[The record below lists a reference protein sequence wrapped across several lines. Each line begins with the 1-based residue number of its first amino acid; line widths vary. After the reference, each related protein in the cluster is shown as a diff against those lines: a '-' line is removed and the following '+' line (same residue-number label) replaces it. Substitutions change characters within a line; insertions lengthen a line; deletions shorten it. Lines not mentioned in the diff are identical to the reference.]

1 MPILWRYILG
11 QFFKVLLLSLFAFIA
26 VLLTSRL
33 DEIAHFASLGPQL
46 KYLALFILYQIP
58 LILPIAIPVSCLISS
73 VLLFQQLSN
82 SHELT
87 ALRAAGMSIKTIMTP
102 LLIGAISLSML
113 NFYIVSE
120 VSTSSHLET
129 NQLKSELRSIN
140 PLLLLHHK
148 HLMRLK
154 GIFFDAMG
162 PSKMGELASD
172 TVIAMANE
180 KSGRMNLLVAKS
192 LEANPETF
200 EGAGVSL
207 ITSHGEGEGQD
218 HVVIENLGTASTPIG
233 EFAPML
239 QKKVLS
245 INNDQLRIG
254 LLLARLDGEIE
265 HYETAEN
272 AGMPTSE
279 LKQIQRSI
287 NRMYSDVARRVS
299 ASLAVFA
306 FTLMGAAFGISV
318 SRMKTPY
325 KVGAVIGLG
334 ALYLICF
341 FAGKGMDHLLEASII
356 LYFAPLFLMIG
367 TSYWTLRRANKGMG

>member
-11 QFFKVLLLSLFAFIA
+11 QFFKVLLLSLFAFIS

-46 KYLALFILYQIP
+46 KYLGLFILYQIP

-87 ALRAAGMSIKTIMTP
+87 ALRAAGMSIRTIMTP
-102 LLIGAISLSML
+102 LLVGAIALSML

-120 VSTSSHLET
+120 VSTHSHLET

-154 GIFFDAMG
+154 GIHFDAMG

-172 TVIAMANE
+172 SVVAMAND
-180 KSGRMNLLVAKS
+180 KSGRMNILVAKS

-200 EGAGVSL
+200 EGTGVSL
-207 ITSHGEGEGQD
+207 ITSHGNGEEPD

-239 QKKVLS
+239 QKKVWTV
-245 INNDQLRIG
+245 NNDQLRLG
-254 LLLARLDGEIE
+254 LLLARLEAEEE
-265 HYETAEN
+265 HYTQSEA
-272 AGMPTSE
+272 AGMPVSE
-279 LKQIQRSI
+279 LKVIQRSI
-287 NRMYSDVARRVS
+287 NRIYSDIARRVS
-299 ASLAVFA
+299 AALAVLAFA
-306 FTLMGAAFGISV
+306 LMGAAFGISV
-318 SRMKTPY
+318 SRIKTPY
-325 KVGAVIGLG
+325 KVGVVLALG
-334 ALYLICF
+334 ALYLISF
-341 FAGKGMDHLLEASII
+341 FTAKGMDHLLEASII
-356 LYFAPLFLMIG
+356 LYFAPLILIIIA
-367 TSYWTLRRANKGMG
+367 SYWTLRRANKGIG